1 MRHWLQRVGIHT
13 VFITP
18 GSPWENGSREN
29 VNGAFRDD
37 RLDREL
43 FDTLWEMLVLVK
55 RWRQDDNRIRPHRAP
70 GYHPPQG
77 LRVNSAGGAGTP
89 TEAQLS
95 REERRK
101 LTETLYS

>member
-29 VNGAFRDD
+29 VNGALRDD

-43 FDTLWEMLVLVK
+43 FDTLWEMLVLIK
-55 RWRQDDNRIRPHRAP
+55 RCDRTITGFARIVHRATIP
-70 GYHPPQG
+70 
-77 LRVNSAGGAGTP
+77 
-89 TEAQLS
+89 
-95 REERRK
+95 RK
-101 LTETLYS
+101 GSG